1 VAHYTSLQ
9 KFLADPATT
18 GILTT
23 LVEQS
28 AAPLQV
34 IEAGQY
40 AIDSTGFSTA
50 VYVTLSP
57 SAPAILET
65 LRAWAAGHFEPN
77 EVVRPQFIASTLLH
91 AEVWKRGA

>member
-1 VAHYTSLQ
+1 MDPSTYLLASVVVFINQGLPSGTPSPSLPPQ
-9 KFLADPATT
+9 ILQSVSLAARR
-18 GILTT
+18 ILTT
-23 LVEQS
+23 M
-28 AAPLQV
+28 APN
-34 IEAGQY
+34 Y
-40 AIDSTGFSTA
+40 A
-50 VYVTLSP
+50 TLSP